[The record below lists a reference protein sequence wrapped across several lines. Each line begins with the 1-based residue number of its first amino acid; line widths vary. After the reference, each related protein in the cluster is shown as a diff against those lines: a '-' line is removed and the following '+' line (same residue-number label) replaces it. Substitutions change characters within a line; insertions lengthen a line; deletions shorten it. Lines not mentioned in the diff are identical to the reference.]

1 MIVTPPAHGTTKQMS
16 LPEAVRRTVSP
27 GDCVLFA
34 FTHNRSHAAAFELA
48 RQFRDTGALTLAATG
63 LLEYAAIL
71 VSAGAVGR
79 LESAFAG
86 TTYPAPAP
94 LRVLQQA
101 IADLAGSDPDF
112 TNLTM
117 TLRLM
122 AGALGWP
129 FVPTRSLTG
138 SGLFERPGRAML
150 ADPFTGEEVAVL
162 PALRPDVAFLH
173 APVADWLGNAVIQG
187 PDAEESWGA
196 RAARRLV
203 VTAERVIS
211 PQAFRLIGPRRGI
224 PGAMVDAVVEA
235 PFGAHPQGQF
245 VWNGAEGVTS
255 YAEDYAA
262 RAEFRTLARDPAALR
277 AWVETHVFNATH
289 ADHVASLG
297 TERLEALRRAA
308 LDPPIMADPNPDA
321 APNAEEIAAWHAMLL
336 AEEAVAAGRARGL
349 FAGIGLAHLAAWGA
363 EARCARAGL
372 AVDLVAETGMVGFRP
387 MAGDPYL
394 FNRPN
399 AASSRFHANFIET
412 LGVLAG
418 AERTRCLVMLAA
430 AQIDARGN
438 LNSSRAADGRFI
450 VGSGGANDLG
460 AGPSPVLVVMPLK
473 PGRFAEPLPF
483 LTSRISNLAGVA
495 TDLCRMERGPDG
507 ALRVTGLICAAGAER
522 DTLARIRALTGDAVP
537 AGDHLDR
544 RDPPQAQDLA
554 ELRRFDPMR
563 AILG

>member
-1 MIVTPPAHGTTKQMS
+1 MKHVS
-16 LPEAVRRTVSP
+16 LAEAVRRTVLA
-27 GDCVLFA
+27 GDTVLFA
-34 FTHNRSHAAAFELA
+34 FTHNRAHAAAWEVA
-48 RQFRDTGALTLAATG
+48 RQFRDTRALTLVATG

-86 TTYPAPAP
+86 TTYPAPSP

-101 IADLAGSDPDF
+101 MADVPGSDPDF

-129 FVPTRSLTG
+129 FVPTGSLTG
-138 SGLFERPGRAML
+138 SGLFDREGRAML
-150 ADPFTGEEVAVL
+150 RDPFTGAEIAVL
-162 PALRPDVAFLH
+162 PALKPDVAFLH
-173 APVADWLGNAVIQG
+173 VPVADTLGNAIVHG
-187 PDAEESWGA
+187 PDAEECWGA

-203 VTAERVIS
+203 VTAERVME
-211 PQAFRLIGPRRGI
+211 PEAFRRIGPRRGI
-224 PGAMVDAVVEA
+224 PAALVDCVVEA

-245 VWNGAEGVTS
+245 VWSEEEGIAS

-262 RAEFRTLARDPAALR
+262 RAEFKALARDPATLR
-277 AWVETHVFNATH
+277 TWVETHVFGKTH
-289 ADHVASLG
+289 ADYLAQLG
-297 TERLEALRRAA
+297 AARLQALRKAA
-308 LDPPIMADPNPDA
+308 LDPEVAVDHNPDA
-321 APNAEEIAAWHAMLL
+321 APEPEEIAAWHAMLL
-336 AEEAVAAGRARGL
+336 AEEAVASGRAHGL

-363 EARCARAGL
+363 EARCRRRGL
-372 AVDLVAETGMVGFRP
+372 AVDLIAETGMIGFRP

-399 AASSRFHANFIET
+399 AASSLFHANFIET

-418 AERTRCLVMLAA
+418 AQRARCLVMLAA
-430 AQIDARGN
+430 AQIDRHGN
-438 LNSSRAADGRFI
+438 LNSSRAADQRFI

-460 AGPSPVLVVMPLK
+460 ASPSPVLVVMPLK
-473 PGRFAEPLPF
+473 PGRFADPLPF
-483 LTSRISNLAGVA
+483 LTSRITNLAAIA

-507 ALRVTGLICAAGAER
+507 ALRVTGLICRQGAER
-522 DTLARIRALTGDAVP
+522 DTLARIAALTGNAVLAIDAP
-537 AGDHLDR
+537 DR
-544 RDPPQAQDLA
+544 RDPPQAADLA
-554 ELRRFDPMR
+554 ALRRFDPTR